1 VTGGVFGV
9 LGSGA
14 AVGVGDMWVII
25 STAVAIGIEAATA
38 TSKEGM

>member
-1 VTGGVFGV
+1 VVLDV

-14 AVGVGDMWVII
+14 EVGDGAICVII

-38 TSKEGM
+38 TISEGI